1 MTPRGNDGIVAQ
13 TSVVGSAKKS
23 SLKEAVVATIV
34 LAIIALGSLT
44 YFRRALTVA
53 VTGPRKITAAQL
65 ASVAEADLDQ
75 PDAVEIKVDSLEAA
89 QNSMSFSRESSRK
102 YYWAVSGPVTFIVQS
117 NVALQEGMPVTVAGR
132 LTSGPQV
139 LGGSNTDLNLPHTVV
154 VSDNPTTQFRMYTL
168 LLLVVFVGAAAWLRN
183 RLSELRDPSKSKAVQ
198 ALGAKGATAVQEV
211 DAVLAGSVPSTRLG
225 NLILGKDWIIQ
236 PVSPV
241 KAIRRTDAA
250 WIFGKQVKN
259 RVNGVPAGSTYSV
272 VIHDRHGDS
281 FEVVVP
287 KQEQDA
293 MVATLAEVCPRAFV
307 GHTDQLAELWAKER
321 ARAIAMIDEHLRTQ
335 TSARSFSSTSGTPT
349 A

>member
-139 LGGSNTDLNLPHTVV
+139 LGGSNTDLI
-154 VSDNPTTQFRMYTL
+154 SRTQLWCQTIR
-168 LLLVVFVGAAAWLRN
+168 LRN
-183 RLSELRDPSKSKAVQ
+183 FVCTHCFYWL
-198 ALGAKGATAVQEV
+198 
-211 DAVLAGSVPSTRLG
+211 
-225 NLILGKDWIIQ
+225 
-236 PVSPV
+236 
-241 KAIRRTDAA
+241 
-250 WIFGKQVKN
+250 
-259 RVNGVPAGSTYSV
+259 YS
-272 VIHDRHGDS
+272 
-281 FEVVVP
+281 
-287 KQEQDA
+287 
-293 MVATLAEVCPRAFV
+293 
-307 GHTDQLAELWAKER
+307 
-321 ARAIAMIDEHLRTQ
+321 
-335 TSARSFSSTSGTPT
+335 
-349 A
+349 